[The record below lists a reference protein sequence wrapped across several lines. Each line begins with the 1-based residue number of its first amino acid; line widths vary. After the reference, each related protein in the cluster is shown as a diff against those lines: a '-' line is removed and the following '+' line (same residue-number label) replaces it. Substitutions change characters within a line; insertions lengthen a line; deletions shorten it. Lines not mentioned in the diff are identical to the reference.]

1 MKLYSRVE
9 LFYNFPDSQMCYLPL
24 NVQRAI
30 NTRGSIEILTF
41 GGVIMSRGI
50 VLRRR
55 ETCRS
60 RMINRQRFRVTI
72 LLHYLVSKRGTSTLY
87 YLQYRLLSYGGA
99 QCVGLSRPIYRPPQ
113 KNGWRR
119 IALDFHSHRALAMR
133 RLFCVIHIVRQLGD
147 RISAPSCGISHEVP
161 VYRKETCNDAI

>member
-99 QCVGLSRPIYRPPQ
+99 QCVHRSELWGSHIYRPSQ
-113 KNGWRR
+113 KSGS
-119 IALDFHSHRALAMR
+119 ASC
-133 RLFCVIHIVRQLGD
+133 CVRFPFD
-147 RISAPSCGISHEVP
+147 TER
-161 VYRKETCNDAI
+161 